1 MSHTTAAGKTFGKNL
16 EKAIYDLQN
25 GYACHKESHF
35 VNTIQGRRYVGP
47 GRRNMT
53 TEYEVIKYA
62 VYNSLG
68 VGKKNAKTRKELCS
82 CVKCSDRVLRKAI
95 EDLRRDRVII
105 TDDNG
110 TGYYIPTSDNG
121 GKSATEY
128 WISRQKKRIR
138 AIRKSLRGAQQFV
151 SGDYQVDGQMELFDF
166 IEDES

>member
-1 MSHTTAAGKTFGKNL
+1 MSRITAAGKISEFFS

-35 VNTIQGRRYVGP
+35 VNTIQGRLYVGP

-95 EDLRRDRVII
+95 EDLRRDRILHTYIRQRRKECHRVLDFQAEEKDPCDKKIVERCSAVCFWRLSGRWANGII
-105 TDDNG
+105 
-110 TGYYIPTSDNG
+110 
-121 GKSATEY
+121 
-128 WISRQKKRIR
+128 
-138 AIRKSLRGAQQFV
+138 
-151 SGDYQVDGQMELFDF
+151 
-166 IEDES
+166 